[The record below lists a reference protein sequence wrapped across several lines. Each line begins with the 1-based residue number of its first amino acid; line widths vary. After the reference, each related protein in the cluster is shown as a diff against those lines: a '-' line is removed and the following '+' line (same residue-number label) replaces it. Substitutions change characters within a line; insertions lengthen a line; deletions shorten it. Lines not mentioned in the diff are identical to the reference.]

1 MAFDKSPVHNA
12 LIFKLMGAT
21 LVTLIGL
28 KLILDSYFISATE
41 EAKANAAAS
50 PEALIKLRAEEKKA
64 LNNAQTPIAQAIAT
78 LSKGSREKAS
88 LIVRPMPSEDIG
100 AMKGW
105 SKMPKAFDPAIV
117 GSASAAAA
125 DNGVPGGSGV
135 SAPVAAPVHHEAGH

>member
-1 MAFDKSPVHNA
+1 MAFDKSPVNNA

-41 EAKANAAAS
+41 EAKANAHAS

-64 LNNAQTPIAQAIAT
+64 LAGAQTPIAQAVAT

-88 LIVRPMPSEDIG
+88 LIVRPMQSDDIG

-117 GSASAAAA
+117 GSASVAAES
-125 DNGVPGGSGV
+125 GVPGGSGV
-135 SAPVAAPVHHEAGH
+135 TTPAAAATHHEAGH